1 MQQSPELF
9 NPEDSLTHWLRL
21 LQLADSALPVG
32 GLAHS
37 FGLETMIAEGDLL
50 LSDLFDVLQDLL
62 SEGLLL
68 DAVFCRSAHVSA
80 RQGEAVDDLNVR
92 LSALRL
98 ARESREASL
107 ALGRRFSALV
117 AALEPGLAICP
128 EPTHFVVSFGHA
140 AGALGFGAEATVSA
154 YLQQSV
160 TSIVSVCQR
169 LLRLGQLEAAQIN
182 WDLKP
187 YIAETTAK
195 SARLAVEEVCSFA
208 HLPELGSMRHPLLPT
223 RLFVS

>member
-9 NPEDSLTHWLRL
+9 NPEDSLTHLLRL

-68 DAVFCRSAHVSA
+68 DAVFCRSAHVRA
-80 RQGEAVDDLNVR
+80 RQGDAVDDLNVR

-117 AALEPGLAICP
+117 AALEPGLRDLP
-128 EPTHFVVSFGHA
+128 GTHSLCRGVWLCGRRVRVRCRSDC
-140 AGALGFGAEATVSA
+140 
-154 YLQQSV
+154 
-160 TSIVSVCQR
+160 IR
-169 LLRLGQLEAAQIN
+169 LLATECHIKRFRMPTPAPLRTIGSRADQLGLEAVHRG
-182 WDLKP
+182 DYREKR
-187 YIAETTAK
+187 K
-195 SARLAVEEVCSFA
+195 ARY
-208 HLPELGSMRHPLLPT
+208 
-223 RLFVS
+223 